1 MKHKTKKRINN
12 LELKSR
18 RKVPKN
24 ICPDTIK
31 CFAIGIHSETIK
43 RYFNGFE
50 NFNLVISPVVKIGGE
65 SGNGF
70 IQRIHYQKNN
80 YDAYTILKS
89 SIKSTADNI
98 YYEYLVGQKINLY
111 RKYNPNF
118 IETYGLYRYQD
129 KSIWDISKN
138 SSVLNKK
145 QTEALFLNLKNISGN
160 PETLLI
166 TESCENSKYIA
177 IMLQYIKTTK
187 FKYLMKNRF
196 FVKYQILPVIFQIF
210 ATLYS
215 MQNIF
220 THYDLHDENILLYEI
235 GSNTYIEYKY
245 IIGDKI
251 IRFKSPYIVKII
263 DYGRCYFGIG
273 NIRNDLCRLC
283 DNCGEDVGYDWL
295 FFQKNDYS
303 SGYISPRFLNKSAD
317 LRILYDIK
325 RRVSEPSIYL
335 KQMLNFKFLNE
346 YGTVEDLT
354 SKPGEI
360 RNIIDAFEMISK
372 IMVEPD
378 VLLNNEKGVRG
389 MTKLGELEIFTD
401 MSQEMRFIKA
411 RN

>member
-1 MKHKTKKRINN
+1 MKHKTKKRILN
-12 LELKSR
+12 LELKYT
-18 RKVPKN
+18 RKVSKI
-24 ICPDTIK
+24 ICPDTVK
-31 CFAIGIHSETIK
+31 CFAIGIQSESIK

-50 NFNLVISPVVKIGGE
+50 NFKLVVSPVVKVGVE

-70 IQRIHYQKNN
+70 IQKIHYQKNN

-89 SIKSTADNI
+89 SIKISADNI

-111 RKYNPNF
+111 RKYNPTF

-129 KSIWDISKN
+129 KNIWNISKN
-138 SSVLNKK
+138 TNVLNKK
-145 QTEALFLNLKNISGN
+145 QTEELFLNLKNISGN
-160 PETLLI
+160 PETSLI

-187 FKYLMKNRF
+187 FKYIMKNRF

-235 GSNTYIEYKY
+235 GSNNYIEYSY
-245 IIGDKI
+245 NIGNKI
-251 IRFKSPYIVKII
+251 IQFKSPYIVKII

-273 NIRNDLCRLC
+273 NIRDDLCRLC
-283 DNCGEDVGYDWL
+283 DNCGEDVGYDLL
-295 FFQKNDYS
+295 FFQKNDHL

-317 LRILYDIK
+317 LRILHYIK
-325 RRVSEPSIYL
+325 RRVSNPSIYL
-335 KQMLNFKFLNE
+335 KQMLNFKFLDE
-346 YGTVEDLT
+346 YGTLEDLT

-360 RNIIDAFEMISK
+360 HNITDAFEMISK
-372 IMVEPD
+372 IMTEPS
-378 VLLNNEKGVRG
+378 VLLDNEKSVRG
-389 MTKLGELEIFTD
+389 MTKFGGLEIFTD
-401 MSQEMRFIKA
+401 MSQEMRFTKA